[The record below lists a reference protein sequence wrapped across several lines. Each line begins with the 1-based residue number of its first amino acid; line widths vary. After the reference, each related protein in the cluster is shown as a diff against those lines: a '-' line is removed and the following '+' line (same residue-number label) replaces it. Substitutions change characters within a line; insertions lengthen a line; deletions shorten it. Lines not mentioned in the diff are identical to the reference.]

1 MEVDPHINPASGV
14 WDDNYYANL
23 NKGGGGGGG
32 SNFNEPNITLAD
44 IGGSALD
51 FAKTAGAGVND
62 AYAQYAMAARAQQNP
77 LDIYTSLENAAG
89 LPAMRA
95 TASTLRGQVG
105 SLEDLIG
112 NIEPNVSATTRNSLV
127 TEAQRSGMVS
137 SQQAPWI
144 DRLNKIATALGRV
157 EQGVTSATQDI
168 GTKTGFA
175 VQGQQMALDPLKMQI
190 QLASDNAARLMT
202 GFTSDR
208 EANLSIL
215 MDKLQRQRQLS
226 DREWQQASDLAKLE
240 ASYKHEAQTLAST
253 TQIIEVGGHKKLVN
267 SQTGAVIADLG
278 ATAAPAAAPG
288 APSNVNSYYG
298 SNYYTGAP
306 QMSAAAGT
314 IQNGFYSTGSGWV
327 KVVQ

>member
-1 MEVDPHINPASGV
+1 MADTELQQLAKTDRNPV
-14 WDDNYYANL
+14 QETRYQEL
-23 NKGGGGGGG
+23 LKQGGGG
-32 SNFNEPNITLAD
+32 SEPSISLND

-62 AYAQYAMAARAQQNP
+62 AWSQYAMAARAQQNP

-127 TEAQRSGMVS
+127 TEAQRQGMVS
-137 SQQAPWI
+137 AQQAPWI
-144 DRLNKIATALGRV
+144 DRLNKIATSLGRV

-175 VQGQQMALDPLKMQI
+175 VQGQQMSLDPLKMQV
-190 QLASDNAARLMT
+190 QLASDQAARLMT

-215 MDKLQRQRQLS
+215 MDKLQRQRQLD
-226 DREWQQASDLAKLE
+226 DREWQQASDLAKME
-240 ASYKHEAQTLAST
+240 VTYSQQKETLANT

-288 APSNVNSYYG
+288 APTNLTNYYGGSYYP
-298 SNYYTGAP
+298 P

-314 IQNGFYSTGSGWV
+314 IQNGYYSTGSGWV